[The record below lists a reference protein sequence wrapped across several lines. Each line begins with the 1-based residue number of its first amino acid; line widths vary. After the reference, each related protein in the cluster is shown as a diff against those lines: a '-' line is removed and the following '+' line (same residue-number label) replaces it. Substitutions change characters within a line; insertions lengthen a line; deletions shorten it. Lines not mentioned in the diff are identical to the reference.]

1 MASPKKTE
9 FFTPWDAAKYLRTER
24 DIAAYLA
31 TSLEVAPNDAA
42 FMAVVHED
50 IARAR
55 AALKHSSGQEEQPSL
70 NPRQPVPRPV

>member
-9 FFTPWDAAKYLRTER
+9 FFTPWDAAKYLRSER

-31 TSLEVAPNDAA
+31 TALEVAPSDAA
-42 FMAVVHED
+42 FMAIVHED

-55 AALKHSSGQEEQPSL
+55 AALKRSPGPEEPSL
-70 NPRQPVPRPV
+70 NPPQPVPGTA